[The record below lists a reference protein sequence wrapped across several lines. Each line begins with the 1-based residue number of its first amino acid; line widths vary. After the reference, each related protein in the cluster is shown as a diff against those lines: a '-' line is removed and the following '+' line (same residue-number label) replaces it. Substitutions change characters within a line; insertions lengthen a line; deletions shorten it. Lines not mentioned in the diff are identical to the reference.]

1 MSTYAPNKKKLSNQ
15 ELNYRYSSAFKQK
28 VVTEIESGVYT
39 VGEVERIYG
48 VTRATIYE
56 WLRRF
61 GKDYLINRTVRVQMR
76 GESDRIK
83 ELEKEKQKLEA
94 ALAQA
99 HLKILAL
106 ESTIESAEELFNV
119 NLKKKSGTKV
129 SGKVL
134 KK

>member
-1 MSTYAPNKKKLSNQ
+1 MSTYTDHKKKLSNQ
-15 ELNYRYSSAFKQK
+15 DLNYRYSSAFKQK
-28 VVTEIESGVYT
+28 IVTEIESGVYT

-76 GESDRIK
+76 GEADRIK

-106 ESTIESAEELFNV
+106 ESTIESAEEIYNV
-119 NLKKKSGTKV
+119 DLKKKFGTQV

>member
-1 MSTYAPNKKKLSNQ
+1 MSTYAHNKKKLSNQ
-15 ELNYRYSSAFKQK
+15 DHNYRYSSAFKQK

-39 VGEVERIYG
+39 VGEVERVYG

-76 GESDRIK
+76 GEADRVK

-119 NLKKKSGTKV
+119 DLKKKFGTPA
-129 SGKVL
+129 SGKVS

>member
-1 MSTYAPNKKKLSNQ
+1 MSTYAHNKKKLSNQ
-15 ELNYRYSSAFKQK
+15 DLNYRYSSAFKQK
-28 VVTEIESGVYT
+28 VVIEIESGVYT

-61 GKDYLINRTVRVQMR
+61 GKDHLINRTVRVQMR

-99 HLKILAL
+99 HLKIIAL
-106 ESTIESAEELFNV
+106 ESTIESAGELFKV
-119 NLKKKSGTKV
+119 DLKKKFGTPA
-129 SGKVL
+129 SGKVS

>member
-1 MSTYAPNKKKLSNQ
+1 MSTYAHNKKKLSNQ
-15 ELNYRYSSAFKQK
+15 DLNYRYSSAFKQK
-28 VVTEIESGVYT
+28 VVIEIESGVYT

-61 GKDYLINRTVRVQMR
+61 GKDHLINRTVRVQMR
-76 GESDRIK
+76 GEADRIK

-106 ESTIESAEELFNV
+106 ESTIESAEELLNV
-119 NLKKKSGTKV
+119 DLKKKFGTQA
-129 SGKVL
+129 SGKVS

>member
-1 MSTYAPNKKKLSNQ
+1 MSTYNLIKRRRLGEGVNLK
-15 ELNYRYSSAFKQK
+15 YSLAFKQK
-28 VVTEIESGVYT
+28 VITEVEEGLYT
-39 VGEVERIYG
+39 VKEAERVYG
-48 VTRATIYE
+48 VSGPSIYD
-56 WLRRF
+56 WMKRF
-61 GKDYLINRTVRVQMR
+61 GKDHLINRTVRVQMR

-106 ESTIESAEELFNV
+106 ESTIESAEELFKV
-119 NLKKKSGTKV
+119 DLKKKFGTRA

-134 KK
+134 RK